1 MPLIGTLTS
10 GVSALRSF
18 TKGLEVIGNNIANVN
33 TTAYKSNQA
42 SFADSFSNTLRGSAP
57 SSATG
62 SNQTATQVGTGVAL
76 RGISTNFTQGSVSS
90 SGSTTDLAISGNGY
104 FIVKN
109 PTDGSVYATRAG
121 EFRWDDQG
129 FLVNQE
135 GYRVQGLTG
144 GTGSTSP
151 SVIGDIKLRSQAEIS
166 ASWAT
171 DHATEIAAANLVSDS
186 AQSAAT
192 ALASISSFAETAA
205 NASSVQAELNARIT
219 AAEDAVTDAAADS
232 DALAIAQATR
242 DALVSARTAMQT
254 AQSEITRSAAYV
266 AANAAR
272 KEALLLTGVRASLS
286 SSNVTAQGG
295 AATAANAALAA
306 ATPTPAQ
313 RQRSS
318 SSIDESGNIVE
329 FYANGTTATTNQLLL
344 KNFNDQNALMKEG
357 NNLYSGFEAAGA
369 INGTG
374 LTGND
379 RPNQGGLGKIQSG
392 ALELSNVDLTEE
404 FANMITAQRSF
415 QASSRLVTVSDTVLE
430 DIVNLKR

>member
-42 SFADSFSNTLRGSAP
+42 SFADSFSNTLRASAP

-144 GTGSTSP
+144 GAGSTSP
-151 SVIGDIKLRSQAEIS
+151 SVIGDIKLRSQAEIL

-171 DHATEIAAANLVSDS
+171 DHATEIAAANLVSAS

-192 ALASISSFAETAA
+192 ELASIASFAATAA
-205 NASSVQAELNARIT
+205 DAASVQTELNARIT
-219 AAEDAVTDAAADS
+219 AADAAVTAAAADS

-254 AQSEITRSAAYV
+254 AQSEITSSAAYV
-266 AANAAR
+266 TADAAGKA
-272 KEALLLTGVRASLS
+272 ALLLTGVQASLS

-306 ATPTPAQ
+306 ATPT
-313 RQRSS
+313 QRSS